1 MSKIVYAVT
10 VSSVFFL
17 SPPPPLLPSPLLMI
31 EFLKD
36 AEGTHSWA

>member
-1 MSKIVYAVT
+1 MSKIIYAVT

-17 SPPPPLLPSPLLMI
+17 SPPPLLPSPLLMI